1 MNKQEIVNCTKTLMT
16 MEWYGIRAEKSTEV
30 EYITHYYISVPES
43 STIEIEDQELNA
55 QIKTSDGLVT
65 LGKDM
70 VVKSLL
76 ESCRA
81 VSDDDEDFIEEV
93 KNNISEYIKVYARVR
108 KGEVW
113 TKEMG
118 DARVEELINELKEE
132 LAYQEV

>member
-1 MNKQEIVNCTKTLMT
+1 MNKQEMANSVKTLMA

-30 EYITHYYISVPES
+30 EYTTHHYISVPES

-55 QIKTSDGLVT
+55 QIKTSDGLIS

-70 VVKSLL
+70 LVKSLL
-76 ESCRA
+76 EACMA
-81 VSDDDEDFIEEV
+81 VSNNDEDFIDDV

-108 KGEVW
+108 HGEVW

-118 DARVEELINELKEE
+118 DARVEELINELKDEMV
-132 LAYQEV
+132 Y